1 LDLVILSARKSGL
14 IIVGNHPE
22 QEAKMRFDWFSFVLG
37 VVGAMLILGWGQ
49 RLLNRLRW
57 RKMSASL
64 AQYAKNLEDAK
75 RPPHKP

>member
-1 LDLVILSARKSGL
+1 
-14 IIVGNHPE
+14 
-22 QEAKMRFDWFSFVLG
+22 MRFDWFSFVLG